1 MNEFII
7 IIKYKWFYGLCVYYK
22 MTRKLIHIDFFNR
35 KIFTYFCKIGDL
47 ERMQHILYYY
57 DKQYSIT
64 KRYDIQNN
72 AFIIA
77 CKYGYLHIA
86 QWLLKIYPA
95 MDISNKSGYNYD

>member
-1 MNEFII
+1 
-7 IIKYKWFYGLCVYYK
+7 

-64 KRYDIQNN
+64 KQYDIQNN

-77 CKYGYLHIA
+77 CEYGYLHIA